1 MLPKGCFDRIFQSL
15 VFLGAE
21 DGRHEYACSRSTE
34 AGTLSAREVSWPVNS
49 FRSIRDAAGVQA
61 SVEIV
66 LCSCPFSS
74 FDLISGLLN
83 IDVSLLEEE
92 ERDSIKRKESAVLEL
107 QALQQKLEQLTQL
120 TKSLEETRLEPA
132 STTLAEQN
140 KLSVSM
146 GYDK

>member
-1 MLPKGCFDRIFQSL
+1 MRGIL
-15 VFLGAE
+15 
-21 DGRHEYACSRSTE
+21 ACE
-34 AGTLSAREVSWPVNS
+34 NS
-49 FRSIRDAAGVQA
+49 FKSIRAAAGVQA

-74 FDLISGLLN
+74 FYLISGLLN
-83 IDVSLLEEE
+83 VDVPSLGEE
-92 ERDSIKRKESAVLEL
+92 ERDSIRRKESAVLEL

-140 KLSVSM
+140 KPLVSM

>member
-1 MLPKGCFDRIFQSL
+1 MQERYPSL
-15 VFLGAE
+15 W
-21 DGRHEYACSRSTE
+21 T
-34 AGTLSAREVSWPVNS
+34 P
-49 FRSIRDAAGVQA
+49 RSIRAAAGVQA
-61 SVEIV
+61 SVEIT
-66 LCSCPFSS
+66 CSCPFSS

-83 IDVSLLEEE
+83 IDISSLEEE

-140 KLSVSM
+140 KPSVSL